1 MPLPGARLT
10 ARCQMAS
17 VPSYSPETP
26 ASRCATRESRRGAGE
41 CDSPPATHQ
50 TQSDTGTGRYRVESA
65 MCKEFANN
73 QEFEICGAWRLL
85 GGEAEGLWWGGGQG
99 SWAELMLHQKA
110 FTAVCYLID
119 VHSSQGQAQDNCRAI
134 LLLILKEQK
143 SLESKVNLQRPC
155 SCSGT
160 YCRRGSRTAHQANA
174 ISSFSF
180 YCVCKVHLALLT
192 SVISTPKI
200 LSCWATQTFHQQ
212 TP

>member
-1 MPLPGARLT
+1 MIHLLQHIKLGVTQGLAGTGWSQRCAKNLQTTKNLRYVEPGACSEGRQ
-10 ARCQMAS
+10 RC
-17 VPSYSPETP
+17 
-26 ASRCATRESRRGAGE
+26 
-41 CDSPPATHQ
+41 
-50 TQSDTGTGRYRVESA
+50 
-65 MCKEFANN
+65 
-73 QEFEICGAWRLL
+73 CG
-85 GGEAEGLWWGGGQG
+85 GGGGQG

-119 VHSSQGQAQDNCRAI
+119 VHSSQGQAQDNCRTI